1 MDVVELLRQNPAWV
15 FRNPCKWAR
24 RVGRAPRPWAQ
35 RPAATP
41 GPRGQGH
48 LCSQASGHS
57 LPGSE
62 TASFCQRLGANSE
75 DRGLARAP
83 ATLGWDPRPPLCC
96 VGRWDLAP
104 VGTGSRE
111 PGPLCCG
118 YSPDAP
124 STVTTSSVCGVGGV
138 GGGTGPWPPQACW
151 PRPTGLRSP
160 ARGVL
165 EYRVLGTDF
174 RDFAIVFTQ
183 LEQRDEAFS
192 TVELYSRTQ
201 QASPEAV
208 SRFTRWS
215 QGLGFLSQQQAQ
227 LQADGECG
235 RAPLLSLGDP
245 RGRTRGGRGG
255 FKESLRRV
263 RPAGTGR
270 LDETGWGLGRRPAL
284 LTAPPAP
291 SSHLRT
297 PGLPGKLPP
306 EHRRAPRAPLTAGR
320 AWGPGSPRTPVGC
333 RAQWPEG
340 QRAEQT
346 PLQ

>member
-227 LQADGECG
+227 LQADATCAH
-235 RAPLLSLGDP
+235 RAFQVSCLPSI
-245 RGRTRGGRGG
+245 
-255 FKESLRRV
+255 V
-263 RPAGTGR
+263 
-270 LDETGWGLGRRPAL
+270 GL
-284 LTAPPAP
+284 
-291 SSHLRT
+291 
-297 PGLPGKLPP
+297 PGLPSRQEGPGALG
-306 EHRRAPRAPLTAGR
+306 APAPLWAAGPSGQR
-320 AWGPGSPRTPVGC
+320 ARGQSRRLSSEPGSPVFVLVSSECCGPWGDSAHQDPVGLARRSLPCSAAQVLVVGPASPRGSGC
-333 RAQWPEG
+333 R
-340 QRAEQT
+340 T
-346 PLQ
+346 K